1 MTNKKATKEA
11 KRVAEEAQKK
21 EKDLVEKST
30 EVITNTWSLF
40 YHITNDP
47 DGHTRDEFP
56 LFGTTSQIYN
66 FSIPLKE
73 IPNIIK

>member
-30 EVITNTWSLF
+30 EVITNTWDF
-40 YHITNDP
+40 YYNLH
-47 DGHTRDEFP
+47 DE
-56 LFGTTSQIYN
+56 
-66 FSIPLKE
+66 
-73 IPNIIK
+73 